1 VSFPERLGRSEL
13 PVYPLRKLIMAHY
26 GEAMRRAASEQAL
39 SREELLNYIAN
50 IHRLDLRPLQ
60 AILNQ
65 TEAIGD
71 PALPEPPQIA
81 ILEWLGE
88 AFDRWR
94 REYPLEQPLA
104 DKLRSLLPMASALA
118 ITDPGFLTPGQHP
131 LHRILDTVQEY
142 GIGWQTSLG
151 RAGSSLEKHVDAA
164 IERCSG
170 WFGHFKVDL
179 ESIAGE
185 LADAA
190 ERDMSRAKRMTQ
202 RMVDSELGQQRAA
215 DARRDA
221 ARMINAALMQH
232 RATREAGAFLKGPWY
247 ESAQLVLLKFGDDSE
262 EWRRMSEVSGTL
274 LRSLQ
279 PGGIG
284 RETLFDL
291 VSTLP
296 TELKR
301 WLLSLQHDP
310 AAADQAV
317 KPLEAAHLQLMRG
330 GDLAL
335 QNIDP
340 ILVPESRKRPMNAP
354 PAAIQSLPTG
364 RWYRVQTGPDEVLR
378 VQLAL
383 KLDAEQL
390 LLFVNLAGV
399 KALQLDYGEFAR
411 MLDQRR
417 AIPLRSGSSFSR
429 CLVRAAGIE
438 TDQAFAELAEEER
451 RRRQQRLE
459 AEEREL
465 LQQREALA
473 EQERLR
479 RAAEQQAQ
487 LQSEREQRERLDR
500 AALAE
505 RHEREQAEREEW
517 EATERQAREAAQLR
531 EREQAER
538 QAREQAE
545 RREREARE
553 RAEQDALERALQE
566 LEGGAE
572 TVPAEQPAEEPAE
585 DSPGS
590 EARLAVEADSQLTLS
605 EEAELLLQG
614 RDDGEGVART
624 SGSDELTAQASETPP
639 GGPPP
644 VAPSPLEPEPQSAQ
658 EQAGAPALGIPMG
671 AWLVFHDGD
680 APLMAKLAVH
690 DPEQDLYIFVN
701 REGIK
706 MRQLSGN
713 ELRRLMAANLVD
725 VLETR
730 TSFRGEVRRAREGDD
745 N

>member
-1 VSFPERLGRSEL
+1 MSFPERLERSEL

-151 RAGSSLEKHVDAA
+151 RAGSSLEKRVDAA

-179 ESIAGE
+179 EGIASE
-185 LADAA
+185 LTDAA

-262 EWRRMSEVSGTL
+262 EWRRMSEVSNTL
-274 LRSLQ
+274 LHSLQ

-340 ILVPESRKRPMNAP
+340 ILVPESRKRPVNAP

-399 KALQLDYGEFAR
+399 KALQLDYGEFAN
-411 MLDQRR
+411 MLGQRR

-451 RRRQQRLE
+451 RRRQQRQE

-479 RAAEQQAQ
+479 REAEQQAQ
-487 LQSEREQRERLDR
+487 LQAEQEQRERLAR
-500 AALAE
+500 EALAE
-505 RHEREQAEREEW
+505 RHQREQAEREEW
-517 EATERQAREAAQLR
+517 EATERQAQEQAERQAREAAQLR

-538 QAREQAE
+538 E
-545 RREREARE
+545 EREARE
-553 RAEQDALERALQE
+553 RAGQDALERALHEQE
-566 LEGGAE
+566 DGAE
-572 TVPAEQPAEEPAE
+572 SVSAEAEPAE

-590 EARLAVEADSQLTLS
+590 EEQLAVEADSALTLS

-614 RDDGEGVART
+614 QDDGESLART
-624 SGSDELTAQASETPP
+624 SASDELTAQASEAPP

-644 VAPSPLEPEPQSAQ
+644 TAPSPLESEPESAP
-658 EQAGAPALGIPMG
+658 EQVGAPALDIPMG

-713 ELRRLMAANLVD
+713 ELRRLIAADLVD